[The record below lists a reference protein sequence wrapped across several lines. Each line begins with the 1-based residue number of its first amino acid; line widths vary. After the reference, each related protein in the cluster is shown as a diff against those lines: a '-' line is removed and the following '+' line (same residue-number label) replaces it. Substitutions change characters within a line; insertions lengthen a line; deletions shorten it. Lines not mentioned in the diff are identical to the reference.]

1 MTGTAR
7 KDGAPMLAP
16 MPKSRD
22 IAAEQRFAELARN
35 RDRDQLN
42 LTPSADTRDGG
53 KSWTFWRITGWILMI
68 LIGTVFVIGAAI
80 YIVITILGLL
90 SLAMSIGNRR

>member
-1 MTGTAR
+1 MTGTAG
-7 KDGAPMLAP
+7 KDGVPTLAP
-16 MPKSRD
+16 IPKSRD

-42 LTPSADTRDGG
+42 LPPSADMRDGA
-53 KSWTFWRITGWILMI
+53 KKWTFWRIAGGILMI
-68 LIGTVFVIGAAI
+68 LIGAVFAIGAAI

-90 SLAMSIGNRR
+90 SLAMSMSNRR